1 MLRVSGLTHPV
12 IVVSNNF
19 FNVSGK
25 AGKGVAACRVV
36 KVADPDDE
44 RWQGLD
50 RIMNNMLMRER
61 SDGFYGL
68 FIQELLQRGK
78 VKILNQNTI
87 DRVNM

>member
-1 MLRVSGLTHPV
+1 M
-12 IVVSNNF
+12 
-19 FNVSGK
+19 
-25 AGKGVAACRVV
+25 
-36 KVADPDDE
+36 ADPADE
-44 RWQGLD
+44 RWQRLD

-78 VKILNQNTI
+78 VKVLNQNTI